1 MSKMSATRKMKKG
14 ISTTPGVERRNF
26 NAEEIMSLNMMQTL
40 INQEKFKASNIKAN
54 TALVPRGKEI
64 AEECDAIARLL
75 ENTRNQYVSAKLV
88 ECGYLPGTRCDI
100 NFATGEI
107 VLNKEQ
113 TPAVTVEP
121 KK

>member
-26 NAEEIMSLNMMQTL
+26 NAQEIMELNMMQTM
-40 INQEKFKASNIKAN
+40 INQEKFKASNIKSN
-54 TALVPRGKEI
+54 SALVPRGKEV
-64 AEECDAIARLL
+64 AEECEAIARLL
-75 ENTRNQYVSAKLV
+75 ENARNQYVSAKLV

-107 VLNKEQ
+107 ILHKEQ
-113 TPAVTVEP
+113 TPAVAEP